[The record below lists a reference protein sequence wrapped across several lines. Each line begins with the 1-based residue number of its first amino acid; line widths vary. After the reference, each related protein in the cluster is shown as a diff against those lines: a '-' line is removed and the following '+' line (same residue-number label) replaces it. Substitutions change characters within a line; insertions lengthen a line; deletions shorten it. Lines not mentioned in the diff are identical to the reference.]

1 MGRDI
6 SCLKDKRID
15 EMRRKPVAVIVL
27 VSSVSVFNLAT
38 PARAASDPVCL
49 TGGSDNALRCDFAN
63 FEECR
68 ATASG
73 GLGYFVRIRR
83 PSSVRMRAIADLQS
97 SSSIGVDAPAS
108 ECPTQVILP
117 RAASSLRSPGGE
129 ALQTGAIGAILQ

>member
-6 SCLKDKRID
+6 SCLKGKRID
-15 EMRRKPVAVIVL
+15 GMRRIPVAVIVL
-27 VSSVSVFNLAT
+27 VSSVSVFNLGT

-73 GLGYFVRIRR
+73 GLGYCVRN
-83 PSSVRMRAIADLQS
+83 
-97 SSSIGVDAPAS
+97 PAS
-108 ECPTQVILP
+108 VFN
-117 RAASSLRSPGGE
+117 AHASYRGSAKLIIDRR
-129 ALQTGAIGAILQ
+129 

>member
-6 SCLKDKRID
+6 SCLKGKRID
-15 EMRRKPVAVIVL
+15 EMRRIPLALIVL
-27 VSSVSVFNLAT
+27 VSSVSVLNLAT

-73 GLGYFVRIRR
+73 CLGYFVRNPASLFNAHASYRESAKLIIDRRR
-83 PSSVRMRAIADLQS
+83 PACERVSYAGNSAARRFFASVSRW
-97 SSSIGVDAPAS
+97 
-108 ECPTQVILP
+108 
-117 RAASSLRSPGGE
+117 
-129 ALQTGAIGAILQ
+129 